1 MAKNTARSNV
11 LLSTFVSLIPELEL
25 AGNESKKED
34 LRSVLLTHAENDND
48 IVIIHSDEAPVAIE
62 LRALKPLS
70 KLGENLAANAQ
81 LFYVCMTEITVQKI
95 GYTEALQ
102 LLKET
107 PVVPSFKTLDDLN
120 TFIVSEFANFGLETL
135 LDVENLEY
143 SLEKSNELRSPQL
156 NNWLCDIIAQR
167 DVLLLRQRFDNAT
180 KAHYDDVVQLYAAV
194 RPLMSELGFPDSLK
208 EHTFSELVVFSPKG
222 WDNAIMP
229 KMEFLAKREAQF
241 KEDAKKQ
248 EQLEIIQLASDH
260 PLVLQHSTNV
270 APSKYKMVA
279 QAALALVV
287 AVLVFNK
294 FIF

>member
-95 GYTEALQ
+95 GYTEAVQ
-102 LLKET
+102 LLKDT
-107 PVVPSFKTLDDLN
+107 PVVPSFKALDDLN

>member
-180 KAHYDDVVQLYAAV
+180 KAHYDDVVQFYAAV

>member
-81 LFYVCMTEITVQKI
+81 LFYVCMTEITVLKI

-194 RPLMSELGFPDSLK
+194 RPIMSELGFPDSLK

-270 APSKYKMVA
+270 APSKYRMVA

>member
-1 MAKNTARSNV
+1 MAKNTARSKV

-48 IVIIHSDEAPVAIE
+48 IVVIHSDEAPVAIE

>member
-25 AGNESKKED
+25 AGNESKKEN

>member
-95 GYTEALQ
+95 GYTEAVQ

>member
-167 DVLLLRQRFDNAT
+167 DVLLLRQRYDNAT

>member
-102 LLKET
+102 LLKKT

>member
-48 IVIIHSDEAPVAIE
+48 IVVIHSDEAPVAIE

>member
-167 DVLLLRQRFDNAT
+167 DVLFLRQRFDNAT

>member
-34 LRSVLLTHAENDND
+34 LRSFLLTHAENDND

-95 GYTEALQ
+95 GYTEAVQ

-107 PVVPSFKTLDDLN
+107 PVVPSFKALDDLN

>member
-229 KMEFLAKREAQF
+229 KMEFLAKRETQF

>member
-95 GYTEALQ
+95 AYTEALQ

>member
-25 AGNESKKED
+25 AGNESNLID
-34 LRSVLLTHAENDND
+34 LKSVLLKHADKDND
-48 IVIIHSDEAPVAIE
+48 IVIILSDDGPVAIE

-70 KLGENLAANAQ
+70 ILGQNLAANAQ
-81 LFYVCMTEITVQKI
+81 LFYVSMIDITVQKI
-95 GYTEALQ
+95 GYVEALH

-107 PVVPSFKTLDDLN
+107 PFVPMFKTLEDLN
-120 TFIVSEFANFGLETL
+120 DFLVSEFTNFGLETL
-135 LDVENLEY
+135 LDVKNLEY
-143 SLEKSNELRSPQL
+143 SLEKSNELRNPQL
-156 NNWLCDIIAQR
+156 NNWLCDIISQR
-167 DVLLLRQRFDNAT
+167 DILMLRQRFENAT
-180 KAHYDDVVQLYAAV
+180 KAHYENVGQLYAAV

-229 KMEFLAKREAQF
+229 KMEFLSKREAQF

-279 QAALALVV
+279 QTALALVV
-287 AVLVFNK
+287 AVLIFNK

>member
-25 AGNESKKED
+25 AGNESQKED

-48 IVIIHSDEAPVAIE
+48 IVIIYSDEAPVAIE